1 MLYNTELFNGHLND
15 YISTITQHIKGKY
28 YVCPLCQS
36 GSKGNRGAFAVRN
49 DGKTWKCYSCGAEG
63 DIFDLYAAIN
73 NCTTS
78 DAMDS
83 LARIYMVPSE
93 MEQNI
98 DTADKE
104 HEQKVYPDVTPSSP
118 YKEAIERWAD
128 ALPGSAAESSL
139 AGMGLTKDTMQR
151 FMLGTDGTHVIIP
164 YDEDCTY
171 YAKLTIDGQKYSYLD
186 DVKVPLFNPA
196 ALYRCDICYVVAS
209 PLHAISIE
217 QCGQP
222 AVALSGVRGVHRL
235 MHQLSNKP
243 AKVTFLICLD
253 NDKGK
258 ATEALAAFLEGAG
271 FTCMD
276 AAAVIL
282 GSRDTGGYKD
292 PIDVLQADP
301 AELTRRLQYA
311 ADECRR
317 IITADAD
324 KEAQERA
331 ITSGPD
337 SIDAFLRTVQTER
350 YKPIPTGI
358 RDIDAAIGGGL
369 IRQQLVLLG
378 AAPGAGK
385 TALAQWIFE
394 TMAREGQTDILY
406 LNFEMSREQMLARS
420 IARTAKRNGL
430 TIKTTDVLQG
440 YKWTRDQRA
449 TVIAAADLYKRTIA
463 PHISYNPDGIT
474 ADLDTIIGCIEREAM
489 RAETAG
495 KMAPICVIDYL
506 QIISGAP
513 REDAVE
519 TIKRAVMAFKDY
531 AVRHQT
537 IVFVIMATN
546 RDSNKS
552 GDVTM
557 ESGRDTSALEYSAD
571 LQLGLAFTRCLD
583 RPEQPRKK
591 KDELT
596 SEDKAYKTLRIT
608 KGRFGGEGTEV
619 DLYFDGES
627 MSYTQIVMWRS

>member
-1 MLYNTELFNGHLND
+1 MSYDTTPQAMHN
-15 YISTITQHIKGKY
+15 
-28 YVCPLCQS
+28 
-36 GSKGNRGAFAVRN
+36 
-49 DGKTWKCYSCGAEG
+49 
-63 DIFDLYAAIN
+63 
-73 NCTTS
+73 TTS
-78 DAMDS
+78 S
-83 LARIYMVPSE
+83 
-93 MEQNI
+93 
-98 DTADKE
+98 
-104 HEQKVYPDVTPSSP
+104 TPAVVALC
-118 YKEAIERWAD
+118 KAQIQGWAD

-139 AGMGLTKDTMQR
+139 AGMGLTIETMQR

-164 YDEDCTY
+164 YNEDCTY
-171 YAKLTIDGQKYSYLD
+171 YAKLTIDDRKYSYLD
-186 DVKVPLFNPA
+186 DVKVPLFNAA
-196 ALYRCDICYVVAS
+196 ALYRSDICFVVTS

-222 AVALSGVRGVHRL
+222 AVALGVMGSHRL
-235 MHQLSNKP
+235 MVQLSYKP
-243 AKVTFLICLD
+243 ANVTFLLCLD
-253 NDKGK
+253 NNGSEGD
-258 ATEALAAFLEGAG
+258 ATQKLKSYLEGVG
-271 FTCMD
+271 YTCMY
-276 AAAVIL
+276 AAGVIL
-282 GSRDTGGYKD
+282 GEGDPGSPGCYND
-292 PIDVLQADP
+292 PIEVLQADS

-311 ADECRR
+311 VEECRR
-317 IITADAD
+317 IVNADAAR
-324 KEAQERA
+324 EAQERA

-394 TMAREGQTDILY
+394 EMAREGQTDILY

-463 PHISYNPDGIT
+463 PHIAYNPDGIT
-474 ADLDTIIGCIEREAM
+474 ADLDTIIGCLEREA
-489 RAETAG
+489 RQAETAG

-513 REDAVE
+513 REDAVDV
-519 TIKRAVMAFKDY
+519 IKRAVMAFKGY

-583 RPEQPRKK
+583 RPSQPRKK

-596 SEDKAYKTLRIT
+596 PEDKAFKTLRIT
-608 KGRFGGEGTEV
+608 KGRYGGEGTEV
-619 DLYFDGES
+619 DLYFDGAS
-627 MSYTQIVMWRS
+627 MSYTQISDSLAPGRTSVKRRI

>member
-1 MLYNTELFNGHLND
+1 MSYDTTPQAMHD
-15 YISTITQHIKGKY
+15 
-28 YVCPLCQS
+28 
-36 GSKGNRGAFAVRN
+36 
-49 DGKTWKCYSCGAEG
+49 
-63 DIFDLYAAIN
+63 
-73 NCTTS
+73 TTS
-78 DAMDS
+78 S
-83 LARIYMVPSE
+83 
-93 MEQNI
+93 
-98 DTADKE
+98 
-104 HEQKVYPDVTPSSP
+104 TPAVVALC
-118 YKEAIERWAD
+118 KAQIQGWAD
-128 ALPGSAAESSL
+128 ALPGSAVESSL
-139 AGMGLTKDTMQR
+139 AGMGLTIETMQR

-164 YDEDCTY
+164 YNEDCTY
-171 YAKLTIDGQKYSYLD
+171 YAKLTIDDRKYSYLD

-222 AVALSGVRGVHRL
+222 AVALSGVRGAHRL

-253 NDKGK
+253 DGK
-258 ATEALAAFLEGAG
+258 ATETLAAYLEGAG

-282 GSRDTGGYKD
+282 GSGDTGGYKD
-292 PIDVLQADP
+292 PIDMLQTDP

-317 IITADAD
+317 IIIADAD

-337 SIDAFLRTVQTER
+337 SIDAFLSIVQTER

-420 IARTAKRNGL
+420 IARTAKCNGL
-430 TIKTTDVLQG
+430 MIKTTDVLQG

-463 PHISYNPDGIT
+463 PHIAYNPDGIT
-474 ADLDTIIGCIEREAM
+474 ADLDTIIGCLEREA
-489 RAETAG
+489 RQAETAG

-513 REDAVE
+513 REDAVDV
-519 TIKRAVMAFKDY
+519 IKRAVMAFKGY

-537 IVFVIMATN
+537 IVFIIMATN

-583 RPEQPRKK
+583 RPSQPKK
-591 KDELT
+591 KKEELT
-596 SEDKAYKTLRIT
+596 PEDKAYKTLRIT
-608 KGRFGGEGTEV
+608 KGRYGGEGTEV
-619 DLYFDGES
+619 DLYFDGAS
-627 MSYTQIVMWRS
+627 MSYTQISDSQAPARTNVKRRI